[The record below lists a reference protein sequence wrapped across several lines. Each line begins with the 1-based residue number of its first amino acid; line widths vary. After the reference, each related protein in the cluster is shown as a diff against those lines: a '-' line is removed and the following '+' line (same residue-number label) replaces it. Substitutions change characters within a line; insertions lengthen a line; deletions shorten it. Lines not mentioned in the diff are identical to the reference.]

1 MIRTYIAGNDGTEP
15 GAAAVRFA
23 HTLARAT
30 GASVLE
36 ATAGPESSPASSLH
50 ATAEHREAA
59 LLVVGATHRGAVQRT
74 VPGSVTAR
82 LLHGAPCPVVAVP
95 AEWTTTAGDDA
106 AFRKIVVA
114 FDEREPARAALQYA
128 ADLAQELGATLEV
141 VSVFEPVLAPYAGG
155 IPPVDDRVNEELR
168 AKLRDDLTE
177 AVAALPPEVDAHAR
191 LLDGPPALA
200 IEKAATGADLLVTG
214 SRGLGPLR
222 AVLVGSVSRHL
233 VDHAPCPVLVV
244 PRGVAVPA

>member
-1 MIRTYIAGNDGTEP
+1 MIRTYIAGNDGTER

-23 HTLARAT
+23 NALARAT

-36 ATAGPESSPASSLH
+36 ATAGPESSPATSLH

-95 AEWTTTAGDDA
+95 AEWTAGEDA
-106 AFRKIVVA
+106 SFRKVVVA

-128 ADLAQELGATLEV
+128 ADLAKELGATLEV

-155 IPPVDDRVNEELR
+155 IPPVDDRVNQELR
-168 AKLRDDLTE
+168 DKLHADLAE
-177 AVAALPPEVDAHAR
+177 AVAALPPGLDAHAR
-191 LLDGPPALA
+191 ILDGPPALA
-200 IEKAATGADLLVTG
+200 LQRAAAGADLLVTG

-222 AVLVGSVSRHL
+222 AVLVGSISRHL

-244 PRGVAVPA
+244 PRGIAVPV

>member
-1 MIRTYIAGNDGTEP
+1 MIRTYIAGNDGTDR

-23 HTLARAT
+23 HVLARAT

-36 ATAGPESSPASSLH
+36 ATAGPESSPATSLH
-50 ATAEHREAA
+50 ATAEHRDAA

-82 LLHGAPCPVVAVP
+82 LLHGSPCPVVAVP
-95 AEWTTTAGDDA
+95 AGWAADDA
-106 AFRKIVVA
+106 RIAKIVVA
-114 FDEREPARAALQYA
+114 FDEREPAQEALHYA
-128 ADLAQELGATLEV
+128 ADLAKELGATLEV

-168 AKLRDDLTE
+168 ATLKADLAE
-177 AVAALPPEVDAHAR
+177 AVAALPPEVDAHPR

-200 IEKAATGADLLVTG
+200 IEKAAAGADLLVTG

-244 PRGVAVPA
+244 PRGAAVPA